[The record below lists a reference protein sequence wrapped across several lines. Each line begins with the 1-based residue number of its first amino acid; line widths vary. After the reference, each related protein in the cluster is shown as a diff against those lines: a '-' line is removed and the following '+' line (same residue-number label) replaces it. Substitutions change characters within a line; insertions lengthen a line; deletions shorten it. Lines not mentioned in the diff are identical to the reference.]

1 MSTVAD
7 RYTTPIFDKL
17 KAETPELEL
26 PTAVG
31 LTYEE
36 CVEHA
41 TTHKTEPKG
50 EEDGTQDESS

>member
-26 PTAVG
+26 PTTVG

-41 TTHKTEPKG
+41 TNKTEPKD
-50 EEDGTQDESS
+50 EENG